1 MDIKNELS
9 KLAPTRPSR
18 VVIALLLLSIPSS
31 YAILWSL
38 NEAWLQLDSQSLEK
52 LRISAIVVLVLVSSV
67 FLNIHLILEMRSRQI
82 QHQKNIEMV
91 TKTALEIGTKNGIEA
106 ALKEPDLEE
115 KLRRQLGIT

>member
-1 MDIKNELS
+1 M
-9 KLAPTRPSR
+9 
-18 VVIALLLLSIPSS
+18 
-31 YAILWSL
+31 
-38 NEAWLQLDSQSLEK
+38 
-52 LRISAIVVLVLVSSV
+52 SSV